1 MDAVSIEN
9 WILPAAY
16 LGVVSKIAWVRPAW
30 SGQIRDG
37 YHRFKI
43 GHTAGEELIRVT
55 CLESYFLSEGIVCR
69 EEDLL
74 DTKDVELLVLELG
87 SDDCYAKLKH
97 FAEPEFILDID
108 LDFYST
114 RNPFLNM
121 YEKADMYEKLKR
133 IYTFRPVPDILQG
146 EERLKFALETCKVR
160 SELLQTLESMFE
172 GLAEGTLLDLPD
184 EEDSRELLDQ
194 VMEVKRAIELHYP
207 GERVDWKLVHDA
219 GCTWDDTELPHH
231 VSTQEEIA
239 SMLNATRRL
248 LDPLP
253 RPRLVTVARSSLD
266 DFCPPEQ
273 VDSIQQGVIS
283 ALEEKIPQELIE
295 MHFNY
300 CTGM

>member
-16 LGVVSKIAWVRPAW
+16 LGVVSKIAWIRPTW

-43 GHTAGEELIRVT
+43 GHTAGKQLIRVS

-74 DTKDVELLVLELG
+74 DSKDVELLVLELG
-87 SDDCYAKLKH
+87 SDDCFAKLRS
-97 FAEPEFILDID
+97 FAEAEFILDID

-121 YEKADMYEKLKR
+121 YEKADMYQKLKR

-146 EERLKFALETCKVR
+146 DERLKFALETCRVR

-172 GLAEGTLLDLPD
+172 SLADGELFDLPD
-184 EEDSRELLDQ
+184 QEESRELWDQ
-194 VMEVKRAIELHYP
+194 VMEVKRAIELNYP
-207 GERVDWKLVHDA
+207 GERVDWKLV
-219 GCTWDDTELPHH
+219 GNR
-231 VSTQEEIA
+231 QE
-239 SMLNATRRL
+239 NT
-248 LDPLP
+248 
-253 RPRLVTVARSSLD
+253 
-266 DFCPPEQ
+266 F
-273 VDSIQQGVIS
+273 
-283 ALEEKIPQELIE
+283 
-295 MHFNY
+295 
-300 CTGM
+300 

>member
-16 LGVVSKIAWVRPAW
+16 LGVVNKIAWVRPAW
-30 SGQIRDG
+30 SSQIRDG

-87 SDDCYAKLKH
+87 GHDCHAKLKH

-121 YEKADMYEKLKR
+121 YERADMYQKLKR
-133 IYTFRPVPDILQG
+133 IYTYRPVPDILQG
-146 EERLKFALETCKVR
+146 DERLKFALETCKVR
-160 SELLQTLESMFE
+160 SELLQTLESMFA
-172 GLAEGTLLDLPD
+172 GLAEGNLLDLPD
-184 EEDSRELLDQ
+184 EEESRELWDQ
-194 VMEVKRAIELHYP
+194 VLEVKRAIELHYP

-231 VSTQEEIA
+231 VSTQV
-239 SMLNATRRL
+239 S
-248 LDPLP
+248 
-253 RPRLVTVARSSLD
+253 TVQSNVQNTD
-266 DFCPPEQ
+266 
-273 VDSIQQGVIS
+273 IS
-283 ALEEKIPQELIE
+283 FRQNGGPTGREKNQL
-295 MHFNY
+295 
-300 CTGM
+300 